1 VSETTDMV
9 LLKWISFRIGSHVEL
24 PEFDILD
31 DSTDECTKNI
41 EIGITLTKDPFKHLK
56 SKLF

>member
-1 VSETTDMV
+1 MV

-31 DSTDECTKNI
+31 DSTDECTKNL
-41 EIGITLTKDPFKHLK
+41 EIGINLTKDPFKHLK